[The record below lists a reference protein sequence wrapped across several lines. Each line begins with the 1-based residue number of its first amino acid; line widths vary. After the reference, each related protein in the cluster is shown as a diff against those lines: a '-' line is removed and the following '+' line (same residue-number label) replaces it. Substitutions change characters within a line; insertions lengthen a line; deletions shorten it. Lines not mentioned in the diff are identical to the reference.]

1 MFYISD
7 NKKHKENICKKT
19 FPLLDIVKIDYR
31 LQNVRLPVL
40 PR

>member
-1 MFYISD
+1 MEKTFV
-7 NKKHKENICKKT
+7 KKT

-31 LQNVRLPVL
+31 LQNVKLPVL

>member
-1 MFYISD
+1 M
-7 NKKHKENICKKT
+7 KKTFVKT